1 MKTSKSTLVI
11 LAAVVWIIGGV
22 MLFRSGLELIFSAV
36 KMNPDV
42 LWHWLAIM
50 AGLIL
55 GIVQARTIFTR
66 SCRKNLHRI
75 NHLENPKIWQFF
87 RPGFFLAL
95 AVMITSGILL
105 NHWSQGIYA
114 FMLVVA
120 AVDFALMVS
129 LLGSSTVFW
138 TWKRGQQYP
147 DKFPGGK
154 L

>member
-1 MKTSKSTLVI
+1 
-11 LAAVVWIIGGV
+11 
-22 MLFRSGLELIFSAV
+22 
-36 KMNPDV
+36 
-42 LWHWLAIM
+42 LAILV
-50 AGLIL
+50 GLVL

-75 NHLENPKIWQFF
+75 NNLQNPKIWQFF

-105 NHWSQGIYA
+105 NHWAQGIYS

-120 AVDFALMVS
+120 AVDFALTVS

-138 TWKRGQQYP
+138 SWKRTQQYP
-147 DKFPGGK
+147 GKFPGD
-154 L
+154 